1 MAKQQTNY
9 QQVKPTSHQS
19 GWGYTTVASTTNLTN
34 VAVTF
39 PTAFPS
45 APKVTM
51 GLLGWKS
58 GTAPTTISDFNGD
71 YGAAFSAVAF
81 ATNITATG
89 FTARI
94 NGGGSSSFGG
104 GSYNGFTWIAEL

>member
-1 MAKQQTNY
+1 MAKQQTNQ
-9 QQVKPTSHQS
+9 QQVKATSRQS
-19 GWGYTTVASTTNLTN
+19 GWGYTTVASTTSVTN

-39 PTAFPS
+39 PTPFAAP
-45 APKVTM
+45 PKVIL

-58 GTAPTTISDFNGD
+58 GAAPTAITDFNGD
-71 YGAAFSAVAF
+71 YGASFSTAVF

-94 NGGGSSSFGG
+94 NSGNGNAFGG
-104 GSYNGFTWIAEL
+104 GSYNGFNWIAEA